1 MQLPIFSEITKYQ
14 AHVCSPKR
22 MAEFTNRCFNYA
34 LLERGPVQLNI
45 PRDMFYGDV
54 EAKIPPPNKIE
65 RSAGGPQSLRE
76 AADLLAKAKN
86 PVIVSGGGVV
96 MADGVDMA
104 VKLAEQLQAPV
115 CTTYLHNDAFPR
127 SHPLLM
133 GPLGY
138 QVNST
143 KNATFF
149 RSLALLT
156 RAVDRPFNSSR
167 MAAP

>member
-1 MQLPIFSEITKYQ
+1 
-14 AHVCSPKR
+14 
-22 MAEFTNRCFNYA
+22 MAEFTNRSFNYA
-34 LLERGPVQLNI
+34 MLERGPVQLNI

-54 EAKIPPPNKIE
+54 ETRIPAPTVVE
-65 RSAGGPQSLRE
+65 RSAGGPQALKD

-96 MADGVDMA
+96 MADGGVESA

-138 QVNST
+138 QVIFKIV
-143 KNATFF
+143 KN
-149 RSLALLT
+149 
-156 RAVDRPFNSSR
+156 
-167 MAAP
+167 